1 MARLTCVGIDY
12 LKDKYKIKNSDLINL
27 INQHINKINKTGTN
41 AFQDTND
48 AWHFTMDAVNII
60 DELYKDTLIKGT
72 QYNLTKL
79 KQEVK
84 ALEIE
89 KQNLIK
95 KIGDLDKLNQD
106 NNILKEENVALTKE
120 LCKIQKQLLTE
131 KNKPWWKK
139 IFG

>member
-12 LKDKYKIKNSDLINL
+12 LKDKYKIKDSDLINL

-41 AFQDTND
+41 AFKDTND
-48 AWHFTMDAVNII
+48 ACHFTMDAVNII

-89 KQNLIK
+89 KQNLMK